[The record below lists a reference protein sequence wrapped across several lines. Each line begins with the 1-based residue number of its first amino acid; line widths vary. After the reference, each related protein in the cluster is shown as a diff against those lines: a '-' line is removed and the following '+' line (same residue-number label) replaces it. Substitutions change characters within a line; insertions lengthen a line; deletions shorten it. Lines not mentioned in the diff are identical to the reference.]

1 MLVGFLLMSG
11 TYAVMGLAGY
21 LSSAGDKVSI
31 LWMVAAF
38 VILTVSEVMV
48 SVIGLELAFRAAPP
62 RMKSFVTACW
72 LLTTFLGNL
81 ITIPI
86 ARFKVYQEF
95 GPAVF
100 FAGLAVMM
108 IAGAA
113 VFSVIGRRFQDRAA

>member
-1 MLVGFLLMSG
+1 MLIGFLLMSVV
-11 TYAVMGLAGY
+11 YVVMGLAGR
-21 LSSAGDKVSI
+21 LSADGSKVSI

-72 LLTTFLGNL
+72 LLTVFLGNL
-81 ITIPI
+81 VTIPI
-86 ARFKVYQEF
+86 ARLELYQRF
-95 GPAVF
+95 GPGAF

-108 IAGAA
+108 IGAAA
-113 VFSVIGRRFQDRAA
+113 VFSVIGRRFQGRAA